1 MRGVYIL
8 TPQILTIKQ
17 ACVRLGIKNEQ
28 GLRELI
34 RAGVPFAKAVKRKK
48 WKYWIFADRLEAF
61 LKGGCNNEQMEAVTN
76 LSLG

>member
-1 MRGVYIL
+1 MVTTLL
-8 TPQILTIKQ
+8 TVKE
-17 ACVRLGIKNEQ
+17 ACARLGIRNEQ

-34 RAGVPFAKAVKRKK
+34 KQGVPFAKAVKLKK

-61 LKGGCNNEQMEAVTN
+61 LKGGCNNEQMEVVTD